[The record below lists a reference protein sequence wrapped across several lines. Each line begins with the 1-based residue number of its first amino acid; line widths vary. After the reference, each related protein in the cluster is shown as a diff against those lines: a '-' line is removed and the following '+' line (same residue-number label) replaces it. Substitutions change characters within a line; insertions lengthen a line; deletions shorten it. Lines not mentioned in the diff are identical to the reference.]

1 MATGSFGNSPSDLAF
16 LGRLTVVSTHQRF
29 STFGLLATVLV
40 RTATPVP
47 YPSYAERA
55 RRARLVP
62 RFFAVARAR
71 WRRGRTA
78 RVPRAAGRRALAIP
92 RRGRGAGLSLATIL
106 RMNRS
111 AFDSASVQ
119 NR

>member
-1 MATGSFGNSPSDLAF
+1 MATGSFGISPSDLAF

-29 STFGLLATVLV
+29 STFGLFATALV

-47 YPSYAERA
+47 THLTPSA
-55 RRARLVP
+55 RGVLAGSRDFLRL
-62 RFFAVARAR
+62 
-71 WRRGRTA
+71 
-78 RVPRAAGRRALAIP
+78 RALAIP
-92 RRGRGAGLSLATIL
+92 RRGRGAGRSRATIL

-119 NR
+119 KR